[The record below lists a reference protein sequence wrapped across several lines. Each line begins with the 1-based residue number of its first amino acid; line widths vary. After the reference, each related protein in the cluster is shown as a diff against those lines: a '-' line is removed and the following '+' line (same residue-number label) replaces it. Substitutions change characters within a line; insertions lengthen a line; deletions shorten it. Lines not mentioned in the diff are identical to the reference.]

1 MKLLKR
7 LVATASLAIAACG
20 SANAVPIT
28 SVVDPHLD
36 TYVSLLTPYTY
47 THDLRSQLLPGMQ
60 IDSATLVV
68 SLWDLTDLLFP
79 LPETLNFSFDGASGG
94 TVKDVALGGADY
106 SLNVAAALL
115 DDGLLTVTITA
126 GCNLRFGR
134 ICVLPQDVVFDK
146 SVLTAEVTAPVPEP
160 ASLLT
165 LSLGLLG
172 LAAARRRR

>member
-1 MKLLKR
+1 MKLIKR
-7 LVATASLAIAACG
+7 LAAAASFAIAACG
-20 SANAVPIT
+20 NVNAAPII

-36 TYVSLLTPYTY
+36 AYVSLLTPYTY
-47 THDLRSQLLPGMQ
+47 THDLRSQLLSGMQ
-60 IDSATLVV
+60 IESASLVV
-68 SLWDLTDLLFP
+68 SLWDLTDVLFP
-79 LPETLNFSFDGASGG
+79 IPETLNFSFDGASGG

-115 DDGLLTVTITA
+115 DDGMLTVTITA
-126 GCNLRFGR
+126 GCNLRLGR
-134 ICVLPQDVVFDK
+134 VCVLPQDAIFDK